1 MKKLV
6 FIVAILGFQTLEA
19 QKIGD
24 LLKKASNM
32 AMPSSG
38 GLSTDEIANGLKE
51 ALQKGAQTGTAKLSS
66 PGGFLEN
73 AALKIIMPPEAQ
85 KIESTLRRLGFNQLM
100 DDMIVSMNR
109 AAEDACKTAVPIFTS
124 AIKEMT
130 ITDGINILRG
140 SDTSATS
147 YLRTKTNITL
157 TQSFSP
163 VIKSSLDKVNAT
175 QYWEKIITTY
185 NSVPLIGK
193 KMNPDLVAYVTDK
206 SLSGIYTEIANQE
219 KDIRANPAARTS
231 ALLQKV
237 FTKK

>member
-6 FIVAILGFQTLEA
+6 FIAAILGFQTVEA
-19 QKIGD
+19 QKIGE

-32 AMPSSG
+32 ALPSSS
-38 GLSTDEIANGLKE
+38 GLSADEIAGGLKE
-51 ALQKGAQTGTAKLSS
+51 ALQKGAQTGTQKLST

-109 AAEDACKTAVPIFTS
+109 AAEDACKTAVPIFTT

-140 SDTSATS
+140 SDSSATS
-147 YLRTKTNITL
+147 YLRSKTNTAL
-157 TQSFSP
+157 AQSFSP
-163 VIKSSLDKVNAT
+163 IIKTSLDKVNAT

-193 KMNPDLVAYVTDK
+193 KMNPDLVGYVTDK
-206 SLSGIYTEIANQE
+206 SLSGIYTEIASQE

>member
-6 FIVAILGFQTLEA
+6 FLLAIGSIQTLQA
-19 QKIGD
+19 QNIGD
-24 LLKKASNM
+24 LFKKVTSIAAQSQT
-32 AMPSSG
+32 
-38 GLSTDEIANGLKE
+38 GLSTGDIANGLKE

-85 KIESTLRRLGFNQLM
+85 KIESTLRKLGFNQLM

-109 AAEDACKTAVPIFTS
+109 AAEDACKTAVPIFIT

-147 YLRTKTNITL
+147 YLRTKTNTAL
-157 TQSFSP
+157 AQSFSP
-163 VIKSSLDKVNAT
+163 IVKISLDKVNAT
-175 QYWEKIITTY
+175 RYWETIITTY
-185 NSVPLIGK
+185 NKIPLIGK

-206 SLSGIYTEIANQE
+206 SLSGIYTEIATQE

-237 FTKK
+237 FAKK

>member
-6 FIVAILGFQTLEA
+6 FIAAILGFQTVGA

-32 AMPSSG
+32 AMPSTS
-38 GLSTDEIANGLKE
+38 GLSADEIAGGLKE

-73 AALKIIMPPEAQ
+73 AALIIIMPPEAQ
-85 KIESTLRRLGFNQLM
+85 KIESTLRKLGFNQLM

-109 AAEDACKTAVPIFTS
+109 AAEDACKTAVPIFTT

-147 YLRTKTNITL
+147 YLRTKTNTAL
-157 TQSFSP
+157 AQSFSP
-163 VIKSSLDKVNAT
+163 IIKTSLDKVNAT

-185 NSVPLIGK
+185 NKIPLIGK

-206 SLSGIYTEIANQE
+206 SLSGIYTEIASQE

>member
-6 FIVAILGFQTLEA
+6 LLLAIGCAQTLQA
-19 QKIGD
+19 QNIGN
-24 LLKKASNM
+24 LLKKATSIVEQSQTGL
-32 AMPSSG
+32 SSG
-38 GLSTDEIANGLKE
+38 DIANGLKE

-85 KIESTLRRLGFNQLM
+85 KIESTLRKLGFNQLM

-109 AAEDACKTAVPIFTS
+109 AAEDACKTAVPIFTT

-130 ITDGINILRG
+130 ITDGINILKG
-140 SDTSATS
+140 TDTSATA
-147 YLRTKTNITL
+147 YLRTKTNTAL
-157 TQSFSP
+157 AQSFSP
-163 VIKSSLDKVNAT
+163 IIKTSLDKVNAT

-185 NSVPLIGK
+185 NKVPLIGK

-206 SLSGIYTEIANQE
+206 SLSGIYTEIASQE
-219 KDIRANPAARTS
+219 KEIRINPAARTTE
-231 ALLQKV
+231 LLRKV
-237 FTKK
+237 FEKK

>member
-147 YLRTKTNITL
+147 YLRTKTNMAL

-175 QYWEKIITTY
+175 QYWEKIITTF

>member
-6 FIVAILGFQTLEA
+6 FIAAILGFQTVEA

-32 AMPSSG
+32 ALPSSS
-38 GLSTDEIANGLKE
+38 GLSADEIAGGLKE

-109 AAEDACKTAVPIFTS
+109 AAEDACKTAVPIFTT
-124 AIKEMT
+124 AIREMT

-147 YLRTKTNITL
+147 FLRTKTNTAL
-157 TQSFSP
+157 AQSFSP
-163 VIKSSLDKVNAT
+163 IIKTSLDKVNAT
-175 QYWEKIITTY
+175 LYWEKIITTY

-206 SLSGIYTEIANQE
+206 SLSGIYTEIASQE

>member
-1 MKKLV
+1 
-6 FIVAILGFQTLEA
+6 
-19 QKIGD
+19 
-24 LLKKASNM
+24 
-32 AMPSSG
+32 MPTVS

-109 AAEDACKTAVPIFTS
+109 AAEDACKTAVPIFTT

-147 YLRTKTNITL
+147 YLRTKTNTAL
-157 TQSFSP
+157 AQSFSP
-163 VIKSSLDKVNAT
+163 IIKTSLDKVNAT

-185 NSVPLIGK
+185 NKIPLIGK

-206 SLSGIYTEIANQE
+206 SLTGIYTEIATQE